1 MGICSNNKYIQ
12 NCILCNNPP
21 EENNYIIINLD
32 KNDEEKNKENKN
44 VKKNEINNFFKQDD
58 SIENPNNQLLNGSN
72 QNNDNIIVYN
82 INSKFKSKF
91 LKSSLKSSLNNVNE
105 KNREQENKY
114 KISNE
119 KFDKLIHFTNFN
131 NNFSVT
137 TNSIIK

>member
-32 KNDEEKNKENKN
+32 KNDEEKNKENNN

-91 LKSSLKSSLNNVNE
+91 LKSSLNNVNE